1 VLMFPAMPDTR
12 ANPDLPGPF
21 QEILK
26 GGPIPPVDA
35 GDLKSM
41 WGLYHDPVRHA
52 GAIGFRVLEAV
63 CSPGANVTAVWG
75 RLSMLSMLIMNGQVL
90 APWQH
95 GEDLDDLVF
104 RVAATFPMEGMKH
117 GVIYSGWPF
126 DVDRFLERLR
136 QQDGAS

>member
-1 VLMFPAMPDTR
+1 MFRAVPDTE

-21 QEILK
+21 QEIAK
-26 GGPIPPVDA
+26 GGPIPPVGA
-35 GDLKSM
+35 EDLKRM
-41 WGLYHDPVRHA
+41 WELYRDTRSA
-52 GAIGFRVLEAV
+52 GAISFEILEAV
-63 CSPGANVTAVWG
+63 CSPGANVSAVWG
-75 RLSMLSMLIMNGQVL
+75 RFSMLTMLRLTGQLL

-104 RVAATFPMEGMKH
+104 RVAATFPMELMKR